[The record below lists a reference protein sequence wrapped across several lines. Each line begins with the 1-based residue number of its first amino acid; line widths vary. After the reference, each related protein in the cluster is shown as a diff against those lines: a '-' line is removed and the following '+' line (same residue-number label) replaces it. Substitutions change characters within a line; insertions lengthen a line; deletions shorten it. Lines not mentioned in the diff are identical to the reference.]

1 MPIIFEKV
9 DWVFKLKSSY
19 LFTGNF
25 VLFSFDPAQDVWT
38 RYAFWN
44 LVGFKRIVFVENI
57 MTVAENGNYG
67 SPYFNGPF
75 YTEIVFVYENF
86 LRKRNLLQNYNF

>member
-25 VLFSFDPAQDVWT
+25 VLFFSSLQDAWI

-57 MTVAENGNYG
+57 MTAVLNGNYG
-67 SPYFNGPF
+67 SPYFNSPF
-75 YTEIVFVYENF
+75 YAEIVFCYENF
-86 LRKRNLLQNYNF
+86 LRERNLLQNYNS